1 MEALAA
7 SAGTMAIVAGYMI
20 IKRCRSSTCHADSG
34 CCEITS
40 PALELAKKQTERLEM
55 HDLKLE
61 EILIMLGK
69 GQALLGPQKGEAVEA
84 LKEPTIITA

>member
-7 SAGTMAIVAGYMI
+7 SGGTLLVVIGYVVV
-20 IKRCRSSTCHADSG
+20 KRCRSSTCHADSG

-40 PALELAKKQTERLEM
+40 PALEIAKQQTERLEK

-61 EILIMLGK
+61 EILVMLK
-69 GQALLGPQKGEAVEA
+69 DQLPQVSLPKLEGGGEKV
-84 LKEPTIITA
+84 PTTSTV